1 MRLATLHVETV
12 KKESTLLIS
21 ENVALLT
28 RATITWLSPNVVF
41 CFLDSASNCQMDGF
55 ASFVQVKLT
64 PSDGRSIQWK
74 LVPSGKQSKV
84 KASLDGAKG
93 KL

>member
-1 MRLATLHVETV
+1 
-12 KKESTLLIS
+12 
-21 ENVALLT
+21 
-28 RATITWLSPNVVF
+28 
-41 CFLDSASNCQMDGF
+41 MDGF